1 MNDTIQTM
9 QNHRSIRKFKNIP
22 LTQEQI
28 DLIVQ
33 SAQMAPTSFHSQPF
47 TIIGITDP
55 DLKKKLAEQS
65 GNWDAISQCGYF
77 FVFCLDLYRIMAT
90 ARPEEKEKMKRNL
103 SSSVFF
109 AQSTLSAGIALQNA
123 NLAAESMG
131 LGTVIIGGINR
142 ALPDLDEWLDLP
154 EYVIPL
160 AGLAVGVPNENPE
173 QKPRL
178 PQDAVFF
185 ENQYDQH
192 LKEKVKRYDQE
203 TEEYYRNRTDNKKTT
218 NWSQKMIDQLSQDL
232 PLGFYSQY
240 LKQKGFHFHSPG
252 CRNHPA
258 SLFSK

>member
-1 MNDTIQTM
+1 MRIFLCLLFGSLPD
-9 QNHRSIRKFKNIP
+9 HGHCPSGGKRKDE
-22 LTQEQI
+22 TQLKQLRI
-28 DLIVQ
+28 FCPIH
-33 SAQMAPTSFHSQPF
+33 AQ
-47 TIIGITDP
+47 
-55 DLKKKLAEQS
+55 
-65 GNWDAISQCGYF
+65 
-77 FVFCLDLYRIMAT
+77 R
-90 ARPEEKEKMKRNL
+90 
-103 SSSVFF
+103 
-109 AQSTLSAGIALQNA
+109 GIALQNA

-185 ENQYDQH
+185 ENQYDHH